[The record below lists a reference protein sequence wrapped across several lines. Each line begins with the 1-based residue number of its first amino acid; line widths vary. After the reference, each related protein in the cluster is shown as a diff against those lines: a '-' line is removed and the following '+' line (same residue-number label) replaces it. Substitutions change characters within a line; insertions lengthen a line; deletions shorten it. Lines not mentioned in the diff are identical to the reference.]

1 MPDQTKQLYTAM
13 LFAGNAQIWWN
24 TLEQNNKTPTT
35 WSQMKTAIIN
45 KFHTVNEAKRAAEQI
60 YQIRQSTS
68 VTNYIG
74 QFEALAIQV
83 TDLGEAEMF
92 RLFMR
97 GLKYEIRCE
106 MEKQRIYSDLD
117 YLKEQAQNF

>member
-1 MPDQTKQLYTAM
+1 
-13 LFAGNAQIWWN
+13 
-24 TLEQNNKTPTT
+24 
-35 WSQMKTAIIN
+35 MKAAIIN
-45 KFHTVNEAKRAAEQI
+45 KFHTINEAKRAAEQI

-74 QFEALAIQV
+74 QFEALVIQV
-83 TDLGEAEMF
+83 TNLGEAEMF

-117 YLKEQAQNF
+117 YLKEQAQNFDSILFAQRN

>member
-13 LFAGNAQIWWN
+13 LFAGNAQIWRN

-45 KFHTVNEAKRAAEQI
+45 KFHTINKAKRAAEQI
-60 YQIRQSTS
+60 YQIRQATS
-68 VTNYIG
+68 ITNYIG
-74 QFEALAIQV
+74 QFEVLVIQV

-92 RLFMR
+92 
-97 GLKYEIRCE
+97 
-106 MEKQRIYSDLD
+106 
-117 YLKEQAQNF
+117 